1 MPKSI
6 HTETEHQ
13 SAPIWMLPSIL
24 KATEKRALDLLSD
37 WSWIAPAHLGEL
49 LGVRRS
55 RLFQVLARLRELG
68 LVHDVPVD
76 GNRRLA
82 LANSGLT
89 LLARRDRSSV
99 GAARKRWSVV
109 PIDAQEPLNWRNVSG
124 RRCRQLLRN
133 LEHTESVHW
142 FAAALERQSHTRPIQ
157 LAQLDPPH
165 RASRYFRFNEGLR
178 SIHPDAFLVLKRS
191 EHNKPF
197 FLEWERRAVRP
208 VTMAARL
215 APYLRY
221 YSSHRPMD
229 DHGVQPTLLVVF
241 DDELAAMH
249 FLRVAKGEMTRAGVA
264 VPLLVS
270 HKGQLE
276 RLGPLGRAWR
286 TEAGSEPVFPFT
298 RRS

>member
-1 MPKSI
+1 M
-6 HTETEHQ
+6 
-13 SAPIWMLPSIL
+13 
-24 KATEKRALDLLSD
+24 
-37 WSWIAPAHLGEL
+37 
-49 LGVRRS
+49 GVRRS

-82 LANSGLT
+82 LANRGLT

-142 FAAALERQSHTRPIQ
+142 FAAALERQSHTRPIR

-241 DDELAAMH
+241 DDELAAIH
-249 FLRVAKGEMTRAGVA
+249 FLRVAKGGDD
-264 VPLLVS
+264 P
-270 HKGQLE
+270 
-276 RLGPLGRAWR
+276 
-286 TEAGSEPVFPFT
+286 
-298 RRS
+298 RRSDRPPAGFAQEVSGAAGTPGQSPGALRQDRNQFSPSQAGRRLSVPVLCFHNRHELG